1 MTMRRTIICFLAA
14 FAPLAAQAK
23 NATLYDRVA
32 AHLARDSAL
41 AKQLGKPAAEM
52 ASVAWMLGTWDIA
65 TTIDADPSRKPDKG
79 KSVVSPV
86 LGGVWLE
93 IRDTYPQGNQDIS
106 YLTFNP
112 ATKSWTSTTVDG
124 IANAVTST
132 AQRWDGNKL
141 VFTGDVVVV
150 GEKAVLRQTI
160 TKLGGRAYTVTNE
173 ERMPDGK
180 WRLLDTYRYSK
191 R

>member
-1 MTMRRTIICFLAA
+1 MRRTIICFLAA
-14 FAPLAAQAK
+14 LVPLAVQAK
-23 NATLYDRVA
+23 DVTLYDRVA
-32 AHLARDSAL
+32 AHLARDPAL
-41 AKQLGKPAAEM
+41 AKQLGKPAGEM

-65 TTIDADPSRKPDKG
+65 TTVDADPSRRSERG
-79 KSVVSPV
+79 KSVVSPA

-112 ATKSWTSTTVDG
+112 ATKNWTSTTMDG
-124 IANAVTST
+124 IGNAVTST
-132 AQRWDGNKL
+132 ARRWDGNKL

-150 GEKAVLRQTI
+150 GEKAVLRQTV
-160 TKLGGRAYTVTNE
+160 TRLGDRVYTVTNE
-173 ERMPDGK
+173 ERMPDGR